1 MRSLMANRQDFD
13 RHLRPDDLLMVP
25 PVPPGM
31 GLLDWHRHG
40 ELVDTA
46 YRWTLGEMARLA
58 RERHPALAQVR

>member
-1 MRSLMANRQDFD
+1 
-13 RHLRPDDLLMVP
+13 
-25 PVPPGM
+25 M